1 MWRARALLPVL
12 VLCCPVQAEDD
23 LAYVQA
29 LADRGFF
36 DLAREVCDGVR
47 NDAAAPDEVKA
58 AVDLALA
65 GILRREAE
73 AAGPDLARREGGLDQ
88 AAALAKGFAA
98 AHAGH
103 PRVPEARLLLGE
115 IARDRAK
122 AVAGALRPEPDATK
136 RKRLAARADA
146 AFVDA
151 EEAFHALAD
160 DLAKGGAKRE
170 DPTFLRASHDAPL
183 VRFERAMATPS
194 GKGRD
199 TLLASAIQGMDS
211 FRWAFDGFAA
221 AYDLA
226 VTEGIAAAELRQ
238 YAKAAESFDAV
249 IALAD
254 GGAIDAATR
263 PILFRALL
271 AKATVLAAIEDPA
284 EGKTWWPVACEVADR
299 AAALVASAGDLARVR
314 RIPDEG
320 FFDDPETRACVFRAL
335 IEKSRALARMG
346 DREAAIVAATM
357 AASEAGPWQDDAKRL
372 LAEIAGAAGGEVP
385 LPTRMTLLESCL
397 RREDW
402 EAAAAQARL
411 AIEACHAPADMRASG
426 VVARR
431 ALGIALQQLERFRE
445 AAQAF
450 EGGVAAYEAISD
462 RTGEEE
468 DRAAECAYRAASCWA
483 RQGAAGGDADD
494 DAAYDR
500 CVKLLVDRFPS
511 SPYSAN
517 APYIVG
523 ERLERQ
529 GKWEEAAEA
538 YAKVPEK
545 AEARGLA
552 LSRIGACHAQLA
564 RQLWADAQK
573 DSARNAALEG
583 QAKAAFAKAE
593 EELRA
598 SAADPAAGFLLVSV
612 LAHDAVRKYADA
624 LPVLD
629 GIERASAGKADL
641 LARAKGWRVDLLVAL
656 AGDSPDGLARADE
669 ALSALLLAQPE
680 SPRVVAALQ
689 RIGAAW
695 DRAAATAKDD
705 ATRVDCARRA
715 GTRLR
720 QWIEESMKRG
730 EAVKADDAIAVVDRL
745 LALGEEGG
753 GPDDVEAAR
762 AIAEAAVTGRFGACA
777 GGADA
782 AAVRLARAQLRS
794 GFYAAALP
802 AFERLHDAAPTEWG
816 LAVELA
822 QVYLGLGRAGESS
835 YHDRAL
841 KLLMDLVAHAEDG
854 SEPYWRAWCELLE
867 ALFEG
872 AEYVSADTQ
881 LASLELRHPRFDEGR
896 FGLDGRLR
904 ELKRKL
910 GQKLKK

>member
-1 MWRARALLPVL
+1 M
-12 VLCCPVQAEDD
+12 CAEDE
-23 LAYVQA
+23 LAYAQA
-29 LADRGFF
+29 LADRGFY
-36 DLAREVCDGVR
+36 DLAREVCEGVR
-47 NDAAAPDEVKA
+47 NDPAAPEGQKA
-58 AVDLALA
+58 AIDLALG

-73 AAGPDLARREGGLDQ
+73 TAGPDLARRERTLDE
-88 AAALAKGFAA
+88 AATLVKGFAE

-103 PRVPEARLLLGE
+103 PRIPEAHLLLGE

-122 AVAGALRPEPDATK
+122 AVADAVRAEPDGAK
-136 RKRLAARADA
+136 RKGLAARADA
-146 AFVDA
+146 SFVEADH
-151 EEAFHALAD
+151 AFHALAD
-160 DLAKGGAKRE
+160 ELAKGGARRE
-170 DPTFLRASHDAPL
+170 DPTFLRASHDGPL
-183 VRFERAMATPS
+183 VRFERAMAMPP
-194 GKGRD
+194 GKDRD
-199 TLLASAIQGMDS
+199 ALLADAIQGMDA
-211 FRWAFDGFAA
+211 FRWGFDGFAA
-221 AYDLA
+221 AYDTA
-226 VTEGIAAAELRQ
+226 VTEGIAAAALRQ
-238 YAKAAESFDAV
+238 YPKAVESLDAA

-254 GGAIDAATR
+254 SATIDAATR

-271 AKATVLAAIEDPA
+271 AKATVLAAIEDPT
-284 EGKTWWPVACEVADR
+284 EGRPWWPAACEAADR
-299 AAALVASAGDLARVR
+299 AAAIVASEGDLAKAH
-314 RIPDEG
+314 RIPDER
-320 FFDDPETRACVFRAL
+320 FFDDPETRGCVARAL
-335 IEKSRALARMG
+335 IEKARALSRMG
-346 DREAAIVAATM
+346 DQEAATVAAEK
-357 AASEAGPWQDDAKRL
+357 AASDPGPWQDDAKRL

-385 LPTRMTLLESCL
+385 LATRMTLLESCL

-411 AIEACHAPADMRASG
+411 AIDACRAPVDVRASG

-450 EGGVAAYEAISD
+450 EGAVEAYEAIAD
-462 RTGEEE
+462 RSGEEE
-468 DRAAECAYRAASCWA
+468 ERAAECAYRAASCWA
-483 RQGAAGGDADD
+483 RQGAAVGNADGNAED

-500 CVKLLVDRFPS
+500 SVKLLVDRFPS

-517 APYIVG
+517 ASYIVG

-552 LSRIGACHAQLA
+552 SSRIGACHAQLA

-573 DSARNAALEG
+573 DPSRKAALET

-593 EELRA
+593 AELRA
-598 SAADPAAGFLLVSV
+598 CAAGPATAFLLVSV

-624 LPVLD
+624 IPVLD
-629 GIERASAGKADL
+629 GIERANVGKADVL
-641 LARAKGWRVDLLVAL
+641 GRAKAWRVDLLISL
-656 AGDSPDGLARADE
+656 AGDSPEGLARADE
-669 ALSALLLAQPE
+669 ALSALLLAQPD

-689 RIGAAW
+689 RLGAAY
-695 DRAAATAKDD
+695 DRAASAAKDD

-720 QWIEESMKRG
+720 QWVEESMKRG
-730 EAVKADDAIAVVDRL
+730 EAVKADDALAVVDRL

-762 AIAEAAVTGRFGACA
+762 AIAEAAVAGRFGECTA
-777 GGADA
+777 GPDA
-782 AAVRLARAQLRS
+782 AVVRLARAQLR
-794 GFYAAALP
+794 GGLYAAALTV
-802 AFERLHDAAPTEWG
+802 FERLHEAAPTDWG
-816 LAVELA
+816 LAVDLA

-841 KLLMDLVAHAEDG
+841 KLLMDLVAHADDG

-867 ALFEG
+867 ALFED
-872 AEYVSADTQ
+872 AEYASADTQ

-896 FGLDGRLR
+896 FGLEGRLR

-910 GQKLKK
+910 GQKRKK